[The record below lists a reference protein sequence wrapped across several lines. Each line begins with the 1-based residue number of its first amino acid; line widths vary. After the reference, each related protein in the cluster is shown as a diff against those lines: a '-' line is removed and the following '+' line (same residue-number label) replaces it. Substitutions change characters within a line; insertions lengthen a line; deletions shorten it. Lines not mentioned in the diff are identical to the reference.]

1 MHRNEINELER
12 GAEQMDAINVKS
24 LSKSYDGQIFALK
37 DINLS
42 IPQGE
47 IFGFLGPNGSGK
59 TTTVRLLNGI
69 LTPTR
74 GEAFVMGSRV
84 YTDAVKIHSFCGVMT
99 ETAASYENLTGFE
112 NLQFFGKMY
121 GLCGKELN
129 ERCTEL
135 LKDLDLY
142 DARDK
147 KVKNYSTG
155 MKKKVSLARALIHR
169 PKVLFLDEPTSGLD
183 PEAAAN
189 VTNLIS
195 GLAKQE
201 GVTVFLCTHQLKYA
215 EDICTLY
222 GFIHNGQ
229 LLGFGTFNE
238 LLEQK
243 NSGIYLDIRG
253 RDIPKLQAAEEFN
266 SNSCKIA
273 IKNDE
278 DVSRIIREIVS
289 KGGSIFEAKQTHWSL
304 EDLYF
309 SFEKGESK

>member
-1 MHRNEINELER
+1 
-12 GAEQMDAINVKS
+12 MDAINVKS
-24 LSKSYDGQIFALK
+24 LSKSYDGQPFALR
-37 DINLS
+37 DIDLS

-69 LTPTR
+69 LTPTS
-74 GEAFVMGSRV
+74 GEASVMGSSI
-84 YTDAVKIHSFCGVMT
+84 YTDAIKIHSFCGVMT
-99 ETAASYENLTGFE
+99 ETAASYENLTGYE

-121 GLCGKELN
+121 DLSGKKLK
-129 ERCTEL
+129 ERCMEL
-135 LKDLDLY
+135 LKGLELY
-142 DARDK
+142 EARDK

-155 MKKKVSLARALIHR
+155 MKKKISLARSLIHR

-195 GLAKQE
+195 GLAKQD

-229 LLGFGTFNE
+229 LLGFGTFNK

-243 NSGIYLDIRG
+243 NSGLYLELRG
-253 RDIPKLQAAEEFN
+253 RNIPRLHSNEEL
-266 SNSCKIA
+266 SSGRCRVA

-278 DVSRIIREIVS
+278 DVSRIITEIVS
-289 KGGSIFEAKQTHWSL
+289 MGGSIYEAKQIHWSL

>member
-1 MHRNEINELER
+1 
-12 GAEQMDAINVKS
+12 MDAINVKS
-24 LSKSYDGQIFALK
+24 LSKSYDGQAFALR
-37 DINLS
+37 DIDLS

-69 LTPTR
+69 LTPTS
-74 GEAFVMGSRV
+74 GEASVMGSSI

-99 ETAASYENLTGFE
+99 ETAASYENLTGYE

-121 GLCGKELN
+121 NLSGKKLK
-129 ERCTEL
+129 ERCMEL
-135 LKDLDLY
+135 LKELELY
-142 DARDK
+142 EARDK

-155 MKKKVSLARALIHR
+155 MKKKISLARSLIHR

-195 GLAKQE
+195 GLAKQD

-229 LLGFGTFNE
+229 LLGFGTFNK

-243 NSGIYLDIRG
+243 NSGLYLELRG
-253 RDIPKLQAAEEFN
+253 RNIPRLHSTEEL
-266 SNSCKIA
+266 SNDRCRVA

-278 DVSRIIREIVS
+278 DVSRIITEIVS
-289 KGGSIFEAKQTHWSL
+289 MGGSIYEAKQIHWSL

-309 SFEKGESK
+309 SFEKGELK